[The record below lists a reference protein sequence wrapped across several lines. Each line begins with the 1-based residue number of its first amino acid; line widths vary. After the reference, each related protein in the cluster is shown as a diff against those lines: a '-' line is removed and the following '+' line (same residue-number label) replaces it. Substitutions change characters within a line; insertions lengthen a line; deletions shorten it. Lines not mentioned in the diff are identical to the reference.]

1 MRDESRTLAGVI
13 HHPRLVLARGA
24 GSWVWD
30 EDGNRYLDFT
40 AGLAVA
46 ALGHGRTDLA
56 DILRAQYVT
65 LEACSNLYG
74 NLPAL
79 ELAERLVRNSFASHV
94 WFANS
99 GTEANEAALK
109 FARIVGR
116 AGGKSGKTQIVA
128 FRGGFHGRT
137 LGALAMTHE
146 PHYRTPFAPLIPG
159 VRFATFNDLE
169 SARRVVNAR
178 TSAVFVEPIQG
189 EGGVVPADPE
199 FLRGLRRL
207 CDEHEAMLVFD
218 EVQCG
223 LGRLGTLFAY
233 EDYGVVPDMLT
244 LAKPLGG
251 GLPLGATLISDRVAA
266 ALRPGQHGSTFSG
279 GPCAC
284 AVGVKVFDTIAAPE
298 FLEAVR
304 VQAVRLRAGLDLLA
318 SSSPFTLR
326 ARGRGLMQALVL
338 KPAHR
343 ALGLEVLKE
352 ARARGLLVTRA
363 GRDAVRLLP
372 PLNCTNDEVDFALG
386 VLADALAALRPAA
399 RVHRA
404 RPSRQALH
412 VPAAAAVAAPVS

>member
-1 MRDESRTLAGVI
+1 MHDEARTLAGVI
-13 HHPRLVLARGA
+13 HHPRLILVRGEGA
-24 GSWVWD
+24 WVWD
-30 EDGNRYLDFT
+30 ENGNRYLDFT
-40 AGLAVA
+40 AGLGVA

-56 DILRAQYVT
+56 DILRQQYAT

-79 ELAERLVRNSFASHV
+79 ELAERLVRNSFATRV

-116 AGGKSGKTQIVA
+116 LVDSGKTQVVA

-137 LGALAMTHE
+137 LGALAMTYE
-146 PHYRTPFAPLIPG
+146 PHYRTPFAPLVPG
-159 VRFATFNDLE
+159 VRFVKFNDLDA
-169 SARRVVNAR
+169 ARHAVNAR
-178 TSAVFVEPIQG
+178 TCAVFVEPVQG
-189 EGGVVPADPE
+189 EGGVVPADPD

-207 CDEHEAMLVFD
+207 CDEHDAMLVFD

-223 LGRLGTLFAY
+223 MGRLGTLFAY
-233 EDYGVVPDMLT
+233 EDSGVVPDMLT

-251 GLPLGATLISDRVAA
+251 GLPLGATLISERIAT

-284 AVGVKVFDTIAAPE
+284 AVGVKVFDTIATAE
-298 FLEAVR
+298 FLEMVR
-304 VQAVRLRAGLDLLA
+304 VQAVRLRAGLDRLS
-318 SSSPFTLR
+318 SSSPLTDC

-343 ALGLEVLKE
+343 ARGLEVVKE

-372 PLNCTNDEVDFALG
+372 PLTCTNDEVDFALG

-399 RVHRA
+399 RVQRV
-404 RPSRQALH
+404 PSRRAAID
-412 VPAAAAVAAPVS
+412 VPATADAVAAPVS

>member
-56 DILRAQYVT
+56 DILRTQYAT

-79 ELAERLVRNSFASHV
+79 ELAERLVEHSFAARV

-109 FARIVGR
+109 FARIV
-116 AGGKSGKTQIVA
+116 AGSSGDAGKTQVVA

-137 LGALAMTHE
+137 FGALAMTHE
-146 PHYRTPFAPLIPG
+146 PHYRVPFAPLVPG
-159 VRFATFNDLE
+159 VRFASFNDLE
-169 SARRVVNAR
+169 SARRAVNPR
-178 TSAVFVEPIQG
+178 TCAVFVEPVQG

-207 CDEHEAMLVFD
+207 CDENDALLVFD

-233 EDYGVVPDMLT
+233 EEYGVIPDMLT

-251 GLPLGATLISDRVAA
+251 GLPLGATLLSDRVAA
-266 ALRPGQHGSTFSG
+266 ALKPGQHGSTFSG

-284 AVGVKVFDTIAAPE
+284 AVGVRVFDVIAEPE

-304 VQAVRLRAGLDLLA
+304 LQAVRLRAGLDRLA
-318 SSSPFTLR
+318 ATSPLTAR
-326 ARGRGLMQALVL
+326 ARGRGLMQALLL

-343 ALGLEVLKE
+343 ARGVDVVKE
-352 ARARGLLVTRA
+352 ARNRGLLVTRA

-372 PLNCTNDEVDFALG
+372 PLTCTPDEVDFALG
-386 VLADALAALRPAA
+386 VLGDALAALQPARHVA
-399 RVHRA
+399 RSVVA
-404 RPSRQALH
+404 TNVVTAP
-412 VPAAAAVAAPVS
+412 VAAPVS